1 MGAYRSQQQPEA
13 PVFERAP
20 RALTGGLGVERRWRG
35 RSSWLLVGIVG
46 VSVVLV
52 ASLWS
57 LLKPP
62 RAAQTSLT
70 ATPPATAPPTTLG
83 APTTTTTPKPR
94 GVTLVLDY
102 VGASWTR
109 VAIDGKVSFQGIA
122 VASDRRTFKAKR
134 TIDLTLGAPG
144 QVQVNVNGQ
153 SIVPQNNGSIW
164 HRTFTVD
171 SGNKDVTNSAQGA
184 SGGSSGGSGGTS
196 GTSSNGSSTVT
207 TSTRSSVG

>member
-1 MGAYRSQQQPEA
+1 VGAYRSQQQPEA
-13 PVFERAP
+13 PVFERVP
-20 RALTGGLGVERRWRG
+20 RALTGGLGVERRRPG

-46 VSVVLV
+46 VSIVLV

-83 APTTTTTPKPR
+83 APTTTTTPKPQ
-94 GVTLVLDY
+94 GVTLVLRY

-109 VAIDGKVSFQGIA
+109 VAIDGKVSFRGIA

-153 SIVPQNNGSIW
+153 SIVPENNGSIW

-171 SGNKDVTNSAQGA
+171 SGNKGVTNSAQGA
-184 SGGSSGGSGGTS
+184 SGGSGGTS